1 MNKCIVCIYL
11 YTYTNLY
18 HYIEDFCSFMQAW
31 CSAYRHPFYN
41 RSIDF
46 IKLVDFPDCV
56 GRFWK
61 IFLQRKDL
69 ELVIRSPASR
79 FCDGGPWPRV
89 WSSVRLTCLALSC
102 VLLSAYSPAARC
114 IVECN
119 CNYCN
124 LCSGQIT
131 QQLHL
136 LRSQR
141 LTSHCADLW
150 FWGYVLV
157 PPGCFSATSRWYD
170 DQVRHVL
177 KCLSFYRCWM
187 PPKICLNTELHDELK
202 RTLRSYRLSF
212 TPGAL
217 RDYMSVSTL
226 LQLTPCSSRWL
237 DESWWILMTLT
248 LWGSDTQRWA
258 ALGDGRQHR
267 LCACHGVH

>member
-1 MNKCIVCIYL
+1 M
-11 YTYTNLY
+11 
-18 HYIEDFCSFMQAW
+18 
-31 CSAYRHPFYN
+31 
-41 RSIDF
+41 
-46 IKLVDFPDCV
+46 DFPDCV

-102 VLLSAYSPAARC
+102 VLSGAMHRGMQLQFVFRSNHTTIAPA
-114 IVECN
+114 
-119 CNYCN
+119 
-124 LCSGQIT
+124 T
-131 QQLHL
+131 QPEADQS
-136 LRSQR
+136 LRQEMF
-141 LTSHCADLW
+141 ADLW

-157 PPGCFSATSRWYD
+157 PPAGCFSATSRWYD
-170 DQVRHVL
+170 DQAWHVL
-177 KCLSFYRCWM
+177 KCVSFYRCWM

>member
-1 MNKCIVCIYL
+1 MNKCMVYIYIH
-11 YTYTNLY
+11 TYTNLY

-102 VLLSAYSPAARC
+102 VLLSGAMHRGMQLQFVFRSNHTTIAPATQPEADQSLRHRDVCRFVILGICPCPACRMFQCNKSLVWRSGTASPQVC
-114 IVECN
+114 I
-119 CNYCN
+119 
-124 LCSGQIT
+124 L
-131 QQLHL
+131 
-136 LRSQR
+136 
-141 LTSHCADLW
+141 
-150 FWGYVLV
+150 
-157 PPGCFSATSRWYD
+157 
-170 DQVRHVL
+170 
-177 KCLSFYRCWM
+177 YRCWM

-237 DESWWILMTLT
+237 DESWWLDDIDFVGLRYAAMGRSWRWTTAPTVCMPRNTL
-248 LWGSDTQRWA
+248 R
-258 ALGDGRQHR
+258 
-267 LCACHGVH
+267 